1 MDMKRFLAL
10 ALPCFLALAPAA
22 WADGPDDDYVGIY
35 NIIQQADSLN
45 EKGQLSQAKS
55 RYSDALGALKK
66 FQTAYPDWNVK
77 VVRYRLNYLSTKIS
91 QIMLTLSTPIA
102 APPAAAAPAV
112 SPPPGPTPAQS
123 RPTPVVEVPA
133 PATPGAT
140 LSDATESQIKDLQ
153 DQVRRT
159 EAERNLLQAK
169 LKEAL
174 NAQPAAIDPR
184 ELTRAEDKIKEL
196 QKENDLLK
204 TSLAEAKTNALKAD
218 PAALEQARQSLAEA
232 NKKVTQLTDAN
243 SALVAEKDSLLARMK
258 NLTAPD
264 DANAAL
270 RAENDILKKEVA
282 DLKSR
287 TPVPGKASDLN
298 RKLLEAQSQIAA
310 LQSDK
315 EIMRLEKIALEN
327 RVKRLSTTAPA
338 TMAAAPAPAAT
349 NNSASLLAEANA
361 AAAANDARIKELE
374 AQRDELQKSLD
385 AATKELQGRK
395 RGKETAN
402 RIATMTQELASLHA
416 RIEVLEARQVPYT
429 TEELALFKAPP
440 NALVASARMSRKS
453 KDIPAANAKLI
464 ADADRMMVS
473 GQLDQAEV
481 ACLDLLKLDPKDTV
495 VLGKL
500 SAIQVELNHWD
511 DAEKHI
517 HQALAIKPD
526 DAYTLNVL
534 GQLRFRQKKYDDAL
548 DALGRAAKLNP
559 QDAEIQN
566 FLGLTLAEKGLRGP
580 AETALRKAIQIDP
593 GYGGAHNNL
602 AVVYITQKPPLVEL
616 ARWHYQK
623 ALASGHPKNPQLEKL
638 LDASAP
644 QVSGAT
650 Q

>member
-1 MDMKRFLAL
+1 MKRFLAL
-10 ALPCFLALAPAA
+10 ALPCLLALAPAA
-22 WADGPDDDYVGIY
+22 WADGPDDDYVTIY
-35 NIIQQADSLN
+35 NIIQQADSYN

-66 FQTAYPDWNVK
+66 FQAAYPDWNVK

-91 QIMLTLSTPIA
+91 QIMLTLSTPVTAPA
-102 APPAAAAPAV
+102 APVVPA
-112 SPPPGPTPAQS
+112 PPVPTPAQP

-133 PATPGAT
+133 PTPTPGAT
-140 LSDATESQIKDLQ
+140 LSDAAESQIKDLQ
-153 DQVRRT
+153 DQVRRS
-159 EAERNLLQAK
+159 EAERNLLQSK

-204 TSLAEAKTNALKAD
+204 TSLAEARTNALKAD
-218 PAALEQARQSLAEA
+218 PAALEQARQALAEA
-232 NKKVTQLTDAN
+232 NKKVAQLTDAN
-243 SALVAEKDSLLARMK
+243 SALAAEKESLMARMK

-287 TPVPGKASDLN
+287 ASVPGKTSDLN

-327 RVKRLSTTAPA
+327 RVKRLSIAAPA
-338 TMAAAPAPAAT
+338 TMAAAPAPT
-349 NNSASLLAEANA
+349 TNSASLLAEANA
-361 AAAANDARIKELE
+361 AAAATDARIKELE

-395 RGKETAN
+395 RGKETAD

-464 ADADRMMVS
+464 AEADRMMVS
-473 GQLDQAEV
+473 GQLDKAEV
-481 ACLDLLKLDPKDTV
+481 ACLDLLKLDPKDPV

-517 HQALAIKPD
+517 HQALAINPD

-623 ALASGHPKNPQLEKL
+623 AIAAGHPKNPQLEKL